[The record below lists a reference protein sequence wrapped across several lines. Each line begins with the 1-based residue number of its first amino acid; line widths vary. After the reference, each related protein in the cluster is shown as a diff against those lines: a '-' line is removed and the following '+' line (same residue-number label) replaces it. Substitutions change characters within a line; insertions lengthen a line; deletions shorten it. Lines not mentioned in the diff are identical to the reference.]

1 MKRTFLAVLG
11 TLLLGACTNDD
22 TPNVSEEVNE
32 GGNRY
37 LAVSLVANA
46 QTRADG
52 DGTFAEGED
61 TEYTVPDATKVVFYF
76 FDANGNAFNVDDDKN
91 YVTATEITWD
101 ANAPTSGAITNKS
114 DALAVLK
121 TKKGEIPTQVVA
133 IVNYGF
139 TLANKSLSE
148 LSELSIGSDEYYY
161 TKDSKNYLS
170 MSNSVYYDGSKIINT
185 TQITAANLGTTA
197 ELAAEKPVTIY
208 VERMVAKVTV
218 EKPSGPFDV
227 LEKGTSADTN
237 VGFTIYGTTTEGNT
251 EIEKVQANV
260 IGWNLFNTAK
270 ATTLQKQLTA
280 LTDATWTWNDVTNYR
295 TYWSDAKPDIENTKL
310 SWTSMSQNNP
320 SADTTPVAYPFEN
333 TQDNTTSDDGKTTT
347 DLHTSVAI
355 AAQLTDGTNALPT
368 FGNWMGNYYTEAR
381 MKELI
386 AEFLQND
393 LCQYTAGT
401 DGAADT
407 YTPITTSDIELEVVE
422 NKEWQESVVLT
433 DEAAKKDWYKKGS
446 TTKIE
451 DVSTILNAVPKAQI
465 FKEGKCYYF
474 TAIKHTP
481 KADNAEAVVRNHWYA
496 VKVNKIYG
504 LGTPVYDVDQNV
516 DPVTPGVYDQWYLDA
531 KINIQAWNKIT
542 NNVDLTSN

>member
-1 MKRTFLAVLG
+1 
-11 TLLLGACTNDD
+11 
-22 TPNVSEEVNE
+22 
-32 GGNRY
+32 
-37 LAVSLVANA
+37 
-46 QTRADG
+46 
-52 DGTFAEGED
+52 
-61 TEYTVPDATKVVFYF
+61 
-76 FDANGNAFNVDDDKN
+76 
-91 YVTATEITWD
+91 
-101 ANAPTSGAITNKS
+101 
-114 DALAVLK
+114 
-121 TKKGEIPTQVVA
+121 
-133 IVNYGF
+133 
-139 TLANKSLSE
+139 
-148 LSELSIGSDEYYY
+148 
-161 TKDSKNYLS
+161 
-170 MSNSVYYDGSKIINT
+170 
-185 TQITAANLGTTA
+185 
-197 ELAAEKPVTIY
+197 
-208 VERMVAKVTV
+208 
-218 EKPSGPFDV
+218 
-227 LEKGTSADTN
+227 
-237 VGFTIYGTTTEGNT
+237 
-251 EIEKVQANV
+251 
-260 IGWNLFNTAK
+260 
-270 ATTLQKQLTA
+270 
-280 LTDATWTWNDVTNYR
+280 
-295 TYWSDAKPDIENTKL
+295 
-310 SWTSMSQNNP
+310 
-320 SADTTPVAYPFEN
+320 
-333 TQDNTTSDDGKTTT
+333 
-347 DLHTSVAI
+347 
-355 AAQLTDGTNALPT
+355 
-368 FGNWMGNYYTEAR
+368 

-401 DGAADT
+401 DGAAGT